1 MKMFNMPDIIYLYYI
16 PNICF
21 SPDDEQENY
30 DTKEFKQIV
39 HQQTKIIFLKLK
51 KRSIIQGPYI

>member
-39 HQQTKIIFLKLK
+39 HQ
-51 KRSIIQGPYI
+51 